1 MLNEYKV
8 EIDILVDDKDE
19 QWVIGFARR
28 AYSQGGGARGRLE
41 GDAGRPKEMRDISAE
56 VGDIRAALME
66 LAERNPLLQQVGLK
80 IVGIAVGPRAPS
92 SRNHRCAPG
101 QSPRHACGSQELL
114 EPAAIL
120 GRQLKLFFGSE
131 HEPIY
136 HTQVWAEGHLQ

>member
-80 IVGIAVGPRAPS
+80 IVGIAVGPGSPS
-92 SRNHRCAPG
+92 SRSNGKRRLRGTFLRKRHR
-101 QSPRHACGSQELL
+101 
-114 EPAAIL
+114 
-120 GRQLKLFFGSE
+120 
-131 HEPIY
+131 
-136 HTQVWAEGHLQ
+136 